1 MIGSGVRLVYMG
13 RLSVGLGR
21 VAFMNIEDLKKSVS
35 EMTDEELMALVL
47 ETRKS
52 RHTSKRVEKA
62 VKVEEK
68 KAGNEVDRLLKN
80 LSQGDMAALLKSL
93 RGA

>member
-1 MIGSGVRLVYMG
+1 MIDSGVRLVYVG

>member
-1 MIGSGVRLVYMG
+1 MF
-13 RLSVGLGR
+13 GLGR